1 MKFFSKNKEP
11 DDLYLTE
18 EIELIP
24 QKSPAPENPNV
35 LTVDELLGR
44 HTHRAENAKSTGALD
59 SLKKRMLNANG
70 KIEVE
75 PEIEKTV
82 EPKIEVKEG
91 TNTVAKPITTNKDDG
106 KTLLEKCRPYIL
118 DEKGKDTSKDIP
130 PAYKLESV
138 ADILRKDNDSAV
150 DSFNQK
156 YDFEADYLGK
166 YVEKKLAEEKA
177 AEKAKLTPPKSSAT
191 TETISI
197 SAIKN
202 AQTNVAFTISD
213 IDPLEKTTVMEPIK
227 ENSGATITFTPV
239 TSGDTA
245 PVIMVSSKTQQ
256 LDLTGEMAIM
266 EDISSSSPKSRVELE
281 KSDFE
286 DFVPP
291 SEIKS
296 DIDSKRFVRSF
307 SIKKRNYFLAAAI
320 SVLFAF
326 LLLIIKMPFMTG
338 AVLSQTKT
346 TMIVCTVF
354 LGIIAAINGDM
365 FLSLANLFKKRSDA
379 DVLAALS
386 TLFVLGYSIFGII
399 NGEIITDLCLLCG
412 ASLTVRAIGKFQK
425 YSYLLSNLKQITK
438 KSPKKAV
445 RLLNDPTITYA
456 MAKNSIEGD
465 TLIAT
470 PQQTERIDDYIKYST
485 YGTFLNGKLPIIIIV
500 SLLLSALTLLA
511 ATKNFGNIFDGMYA
525 AAAVQ
530 CFASMPAVF
539 LIDNLP
545 LYKAAKKLNRQGAMI
560 SGKAGAEH
568 IELANAIVLNSDDLF
583 PAGTVTLHDMRVL
596 SENNMSDTILRAAS
610 LTRELSSPLF
620 NVFREIAGD
629 ENMQNLPTSDTVK
642 YEERMGISGW
652 VDNQLL
658 FIGNRTIMEAHG
670 ITVPDIET
678 DRKVLR
684 SGYFPVYVA
693 SNDTAVALLMVQYSV
708 SPTVSKELH
717 NLTKIGVTLLINN
730 TDPNLSNEMICDY
743 LGLYEDSV
751 MVMSAAGC
759 NMYKNTSTPV
769 ESCSTP
775 AVFRGKPITLA
786 KILNCA
792 NRIRRSNTAL
802 TVMYVLTAVLG
813 ILTFAY
819 TSFAANDT
827 LMGGATILLYAVA
840 STILTLITYL
850 TQKP

>member
-11 DDLYLTE
+11 DDLYLIE
-18 EIELIP
+18 DDEIIP
-24 QKSPAPENPNV
+24 TKSPAPENPNV

-44 HTHRAENAKSTGALD
+44 HTHRTENAKSTGALD

-70 KIEVE
+70 KIEE
-75 PEIEKTV
+75 DTKIEKTV
-82 EPKIEVKEG
+82 EPKVEIKEDPKAE
-91 TNTVAKPITTNKDDG
+91 AKPIATNKDDG

-118 DEKGKDTSKDIP
+118 DEKGKDTSNDIP

-138 ADILRKDNDSAV
+138 ADILRKDNENAV

-156 YDFEADYLGK
+156 YDFEADYLGR

-177 AEKAKLTPPKSSAT
+177 AEKVTQQPSKKTAT
-191 TETISI
+191 TETIPI
-197 SAIKN
+197 TAIKN

-213 IDPLEKTTVMEPIK
+213 IDPLEKTTVIEPIK
-227 ENSGATITFTPV
+227 ENPNATITFTPV
-239 TSGDTA
+239 ANGDTA

-256 LDLTGEMAIM
+256 LDLTGEMAVM
-266 EDISSSSPKSRVELE
+266 EDISSNSPASRVELE
-281 KSDFE
+281 KSDF
-286 DFVPP
+286 DDYVPP

-296 DIDSKRFVRSF
+296 DIDSKRFIRSF
-307 SIKKRNYFLAAAI
+307 SIKKRNYFLATAV

-346 TMIVCTVF
+346 TMIICTVF

-365 FLSLANLFKKRSDA
+365 FLSLPNLFKKRSDA
-379 DVLAALS
+379 DVLASLS
-386 TLFVLGYSIFGII
+386 TIFVLGYSIFGII

-412 ASLTVRAIGKFQK
+412 ASLVVRAIGKFQK

-470 PQQTERIDDYIKYST
+470 PQQTDRIEDYIKYST
-485 YGTFLNGKLPIIIIV
+485 YGTFLNGKLPIIIMV

-511 ATKNFGNIFDGMYA
+511 ATKNFGNIFDGIYA
-525 AAAVQ
+525 AAAIQ

-545 LYKAAKKLNRQGAMI
+545 LFKAAKKLNSQGAMI
-560 SGKAGAEH
+560 PGKAGAEH

-583 PAGTVTLHDMRVL
+583 PAGTVTLHNMKVL
-596 SENNMSDTILRAAS
+596 SENNMSDTILSAAS

-629 ENMQNLPTSDTVK
+629 ENMQNLPVCDTVK

-658 FIGNRTIMEAHG
+658 FVGNRTIMEAHG

-678 DRKVLR
+678 DRKILR

-708 SPTVSKELH
+708 SPAVSKELH

-730 TDPNLSNEMICDY
+730 TDPNLSSEMICDY

-751 MVMSAAGC
+751 MVMTAAGC

-769 ESCSTP
+769 ESCSAP
-775 AVFRGKPITLA
+775 AVFRGKPISLA

-802 TVMYVLTAVLG
+802 TVMYILTAVLG

-819 TSFAANDT
+819 TSFAATDT
-827 LMGGATILLYAVA
+827 LMSGATILLYAVA
-840 STILTLITYL
+840 STLLSLIIYL

>member
-24 QKSPAPENPNV
+24 KKSPAPENPNV

-82 EPKIEVKEG
+82 EPKIEVKEE

-177 AEKAKLTPPKSSAT
+177 AEKAKLTPPKSAAT

-266 EDISSSSPKSRVELE
+266 EDISSNSPKSRVELE

-365 FLSLANLFKKRSDA
+365 FLSLANLFKRRSDA

-658 FIGNRTIMEAHG
+658 FIGNRTIMEAHD

>member
-18 EIELIP
+18 EADVIP
-24 QKSPAPENPNV
+24 TKTPAPENPDV
-35 LTVDELLGR
+35 LTVEELLGR
-44 HTHRAENAKSTGALD
+44 HIHRTENAKNTGALD

-70 KIEVE
+70 KIDDE
-75 PEIEKTV
+75 PKIEKTV
-82 EPKIEVKEG
+82 EPKLEVKEEPK
-91 TNTVAKPITTNKDDG
+91 TETKPITANKDDG

-130 PAYKLESV
+130 PTYKLESV
-138 ADILRKDNDSAV
+138 ADILRKDTAV

-156 YDFEADYLGK
+156 YDFEVDYLGR
-166 YVEKKLAEEKA
+166 YVEKKLAEEKIA
-177 AEKAKLTPPKSSAT
+177 DKAKQQPQKAAT
-191 TETISI
+191 TETIPI
-197 SAIKN
+197 TAIKN

-213 IDPLEKTTVMEPIK
+213 IDPLEKTTVIEPVK
-227 ENSGATITFTPV
+227 ENINATITFTPV
-239 TSGDTA
+239 ANGDTS

-256 LDLTGEMAIM
+256 LDLTGEIAVM
-266 EDISSSSPKSRVELE
+266 EDISSNSSTSRVELE
-281 KSDFE
+281 KSDF
-286 DFVPP
+286 DDYVPT

-296 DIDSKRFVRSF
+296 DIDSKRFIRSF
-307 SIKKRNYFLAAAI
+307 SIKKRNYFLAIAI
-320 SVLFAF
+320 SVLFTF
-326 LLLIIKMPFMTG
+326 LLSVMKMPFMSG
-338 AVLSQTKT
+338 AILADTKT
-346 TMIVCTVF
+346 TMIICTVF
-354 LGIIAAINGDM
+354 LGVIAAINGDM
-365 FLSLANLFKKRSDA
+365 FFALGDLFKKRCDA
-379 DVLAALS
+379 DILASLSTIFVLA
-386 TLFVLGYSIFGII
+386 YSVFGII
-399 NGEIITDLCLLCG
+399 NGEIITDICLLCG

-445 RLLNDPTITYA
+445 KLLNDPTITYS

-470 PQQTERIDDYIKYST
+470 PQQSDRIEDYIKYST
-485 YGTFLNGKLPIIIIV
+485 YGTFLNGKLPIIIVV
-500 SLLLSALTLLA
+500 SLLLSAFTLLA
-511 ATKNFGNIFDGMYA
+511 ATKNFGNIFDGLYA

-530 CFASMPAVF
+530 CFTAMPAVF

-545 LYKAAKKLNRQGAMI
+545 LFHAAARLNWQGAMI

-583 PAGTVTLHDMRVL
+583 PAGTVTLHNMKVL

-620 NVFREIAGD
+620 NVFCEIAGD
-629 ENMQNLPTSDTVK
+629 ENMQNLPVSDTVK

-678 DRKVLR
+678 DRKILR

-708 SPTVSKELH
+708 SPAVSKELH

-730 TDPNLSNEMICDY
+730 TDPNLSTEMICDY

-751 MVMSAAGC
+751 MVMTAAGC

-769 ESCSTP
+769 ESCSAP
-775 AVFRGKPITLA
+775 AVFRGKPISLA

-802 TVMYVLTAVLG
+802 TVMYILTAVLG

-819 TSFAANDT
+819 TSFATTDT
-827 LMGGATILLYAVA
+827 LMSGATILLYGIA
-840 STILTLITYL
+840 STILSLIIYL

>member
-24 QKSPAPENPNV
+24 KKSPAPENPNV

-82 EPKIEVKEG
+82 EPKIEVKEE

-266 EDISSSSPKSRVELE
+266 EDISSNSPKSRVELE

-365 FLSLANLFKKRSDA
+365 FLSLANLFKRRSDA

-792 NRIRRSNTAL
+792 NRIRRSKTAL

>member
-1 MKFFSKNKEP
+1 MKFFSKNKEA
-11 DDLYLTE
+11 DDLILS
-18 EIELIP
+18 EIEPIIP
-24 QKSPAPENPNV
+24 TKTPAPENPNV
-35 LTVDELLGR
+35 LTVNELLGR
-44 HTHRAENAKSTGALD
+44 HTHRTENAKSTGALD
-59 SLKKRMLNANG
+59 SLKKRMLNTNG
-70 KIEVE
+70 KIDTE
-75 PEIEKTV
+75 PQIEKTV
-82 EPKIEVKEG
+82 EPKAEVKEQKTDIKPL
-91 TNTVAKPITTNKDDG
+91 TNNKDDG

-138 ADILRKDNDSAV
+138 ADILRKDTAV
-150 DSFNQK
+150 DTFNQK
-156 YDFEADYLGK
+156 YDFEADYLGR

-177 AEKAKLTPPKSSAT
+177 AEKAKLQPPQKPDI
-191 TETISI
+191 TETIPI
-197 SAIKN
+197 TAIKN

-213 IDPLEKTTVMEPIK
+213 IDPFEKTTVIDPIK
-227 ENSGATITFTPV
+227 ENQNATITFTPV
-239 TSGDTA
+239 TNGDTA

-256 LDLTGEMAIM
+256 LDLTGEMSIM
-266 EDISSSSPKSRVELE
+266 EDISSNSVASRVELE
-281 KSDFE
+281 KSDF
-286 DFVPP
+286 DDYVPQK
-291 SEIKS
+291 EIKS
-296 DIDSKRFVRSF
+296 DIDSKRFVRLF
-307 SIKKRNYFLAAAI
+307 SIKKRNYFLSAAV
-320 SVLFAF
+320 SLLFTF
-326 LLLIIKMPFMTG
+326 LLLVMKMPFMTG
-338 AVLSQTKT
+338 AVLAQTKA
-346 TMIVCTVF
+346 TMIICTVF
-354 LGIIAAINGDM
+354 LGIITLANGDM
-365 FLSLANLFKKRSDA
+365 FLSLKNLFNKRSDA
-379 DVLAALS
+379 DVLASLS
-386 TLFVLGYSIFGII
+386 TLFVLGYSILGII

-412 ASLTVRAIGKFQK
+412 VSLIVRAISKFQK

-456 MAKNSIEGD
+456 MAKNSIDGD

-470 PQQTERIDDYIKYST
+470 PQECDRIEDYIKYST
-485 YGTFLNGKLPIIIIV
+485 YGTFLNGKLPIIVIV

-511 ATKNFGNIFDGMYA
+511 ATKNFGNIFDGLYA
-525 AAAVQ
+525 ATAVQ
-530 CFASMPAVF
+530 CFTSIPAVF

-545 LYKAAKKLNRQGAMI
+545 LFKAAKKLNRQGAMI

-583 PAGTVTLHDMRVL
+583 PAGTVTLQNMRVL

-629 ENMQNLPTSDTVK
+629 ENMASLPVSDTVK

-678 DRKVLR
+678 DRKILR

-730 TDPNLSNEMICDY
+730 TDPNLSTEMICDY

-751 MVMSAAGC
+751 MVMTAAGC
-759 NMYKNTSTPV
+759 NMYKNTSTPA

-775 AVFRGKPITLA
+775 AVFRGKPISLA

-802 TVMYVLTAVLG
+802 TVMYVLTAVIG
-813 ILTFAY
+813 ILTFTYA
-819 TSFAANDT
+819 SFAATDT
-827 LMGGATILLYAVA
+827 LMNGGTVLLYSIA
-840 STILTLITYL
+840 STLLSLIIYL

>member
-24 QKSPAPENPNV
+24 KKSPAPENPNV

-82 EPKIEVKEG
+82 EPKIEVKEEP
-91 TNTVAKPITTNKDDG
+91 NTVAKPITTNKDDG

-177 AEKAKLTPPKSSAT
+177 AEKSKLTPPKSAAT

-365 FLSLANLFKKRSDA
+365 FLSLANLFKRRSDA
-379 DVLAALS
+379 DILAALS

-511 ATKNFGNIFDGMYA
+511 ATKNFGNIFDGIYA

>member
-1 MKFFSKNKEP
+1 
-11 DDLYLTE
+11 
-18 EIELIP
+18 
-24 QKSPAPENPNV
+24 
-35 LTVDELLGR
+35 
-44 HTHRAENAKSTGALD
+44 
-59 SLKKRMLNANG
+59 
-70 KIEVE
+70 
-75 PEIEKTV
+75 
-82 EPKIEVKEG
+82 
-91 TNTVAKPITTNKDDG
+91 
-106 KTLLEKCRPYIL
+106 
-118 DEKGKDTSKDIP
+118 
-130 PAYKLESV
+130 
-138 ADILRKDNDSAV
+138 
-150 DSFNQK
+150 
-156 YDFEADYLGK
+156 
-166 YVEKKLAEEKA
+166 
-177 AEKAKLTPPKSSAT
+177 
-191 TETISI
+191 
-197 SAIKN
+197 
-202 AQTNVAFTISD
+202 
-213 IDPLEKTTVMEPIK
+213 
-227 ENSGATITFTPV
+227 
-239 TSGDTA
+239 
-245 PVIMVSSKTQQ
+245 
-256 LDLTGEMAIM
+256 
-266 EDISSSSPKSRVELE
+266 
-281 KSDFE
+281 
-286 DFVPP
+286 
-291 SEIKS
+291 
-296 DIDSKRFVRSF
+296 
-307 SIKKRNYFLAAAI
+307 
-320 SVLFAF
+320 
-326 LLLIIKMPFMTG
+326 MTG
-338 AVLSQTKT
+338 AVLSQTKA

-365 FLSLANLFKKRSDA
+365 FLSLANLFKRRSDA

-485 YGTFLNGKLPIIIIV
+485 YGTFLNDKLPIIIIV

>member
-1 MKFFSKNKEP
+1 
-11 DDLYLTE
+11 
-18 EIELIP
+18 
-24 QKSPAPENPNV
+24 
-35 LTVDELLGR
+35 
-44 HTHRAENAKSTGALD
+44 
-59 SLKKRMLNANG
+59 
-70 KIEVE
+70 
-75 PEIEKTV
+75 
-82 EPKIEVKEG
+82 
-91 TNTVAKPITTNKDDG
+91 
-106 KTLLEKCRPYIL
+106 
-118 DEKGKDTSKDIP
+118 
-130 PAYKLESV
+130 
-138 ADILRKDNDSAV
+138 
-150 DSFNQK
+150 
-156 YDFEADYLGK
+156 
-166 YVEKKLAEEKA
+166 
-177 AEKAKLTPPKSSAT
+177 
-191 TETISI
+191 
-197 SAIKN
+197 
-202 AQTNVAFTISD
+202 
-213 IDPLEKTTVMEPIK
+213 
-227 ENSGATITFTPV
+227 
-239 TSGDTA
+239 
-245 PVIMVSSKTQQ
+245 
-256 LDLTGEMAIM
+256 
-266 EDISSSSPKSRVELE
+266 
-281 KSDFE
+281 
-286 DFVPP
+286 
-291 SEIKS
+291 
-296 DIDSKRFVRSF
+296 
-307 SIKKRNYFLAAAI
+307 
-320 SVLFAF
+320 
-326 LLLIIKMPFMTG
+326 MPFMTG

-365 FLSLANLFKKRSDA
+365 FLSLANLFKRRSDA

>member
-24 QKSPAPENPNV
+24 KKSPAPENPNV

-82 EPKIEVKEG
+82 EPKIEVKEE

-266 EDISSSSPKSRVELE
+266 EDISSNSPKSRVELE

-365 FLSLANLFKKRSDA
+365 FLSLANLFKRRSDA